1 MKNLTAQQIEQV
13 KKIGIW
19 DFQLRYHGNKKKDK
33 FLNVCDIKTISE
45 KKYKRERIK
54 VDCKQLSPVQK
65 TKELIKFSKDFKDSN
80 YFKIMVEGN
89 KNIYFAS
96 PIYLHN
102 DYNKSIVFPKNEKTI
117 RLMQIFNKVVNK

>member
-19 DFQLRYHGNKKKDK
+19 DFHVRYHGNKKKDK
-33 FLNVCDIKTISE
+33 LLKVSDIKTISE
-45 KKYKRERIK
+45 KKYKREMIK
-54 VDCKQLSPVQK
+54 VDNKKLSPVQK
-65 TKELIKFSKDFKDSN
+65 TKELINFSKDFKDSN

-89 KNIYFAS
+89 KNIYLAS
-96 PIYLHN
+96 PIYMHN
-102 DYNKSIVFPKNEKTI
+102 DFNKSIVFPKNEKTI